1 MNILTSI
8 ILTVILHQPVV
19 IPSCCPVMTVVTLR
33 VVPIVLVLNPPEP
46 PPTELPPIGD
56 IRLVRV

>member
-19 IPSCCPVMTVVTLR
+19 IPSCCSMMTVMAVRLVP
-33 VVPIVLVLNPPEP
+33 VVLILDPPNPLPLIGEP
-46 PPTELPPIGD
+46 
-56 IRLVRV
+56 RLVRA